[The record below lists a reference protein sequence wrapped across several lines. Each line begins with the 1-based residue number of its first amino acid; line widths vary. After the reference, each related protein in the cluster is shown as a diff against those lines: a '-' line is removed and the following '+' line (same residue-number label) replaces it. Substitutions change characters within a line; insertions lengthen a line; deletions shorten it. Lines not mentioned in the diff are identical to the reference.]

1 MTRLTKVS
9 AVLFTGAAIWGC
21 ADKPTYNGDAKLQ
34 QVNFIPAVP
43 VKVATDV
50 EKSVTKF
57 VDSADELTDYDD
69 SWSVRATEKGPFSSH
84 VRMNQVHDGVPVFGA
99 SVVVHTQGDQVAF
112 VAGTRVPNLGGFD
125 IKPAFDNDTALAKAK
140 ADYDS
145 KVTKPRSDLKYQR
158 ESSELVIF
166 PQKGGT
172 ARLAYHVTF
181 YTDPQGGIA
190 PGLWNY
196 FVDAK
201 DGTILKQFNGLD
213 TVFAQ
218 GSGPGGNEKV
228 ARTWNQQL
236 DLKKDG
242 ANFTMD
248 TPRLQTLD
256 MHNLTDNGTIVT
268 GADLNNFGDAP
279 INDAHG
285 FAEITLDMLSE
296 FGFNSIDNQGFK
308 IISRVHFDNAF
319 ENAFWDGT
327 QMTYG
332 DGATTFFPLSGDVD
346 VVAHEV
352 DHGFTTFHSN
362 LIYAEQSGG
371 MNESF
376 SDIAG
381 TTASFFLN
389 GDNGDFDIGRDIFK
403 GDEALRFMC
412 DPTKDGISI
421 DNFENYNDG
430 LDVHFSSGIS
440 NKAFCLAATNFAG
453 GATPGQAT
461 AVSVK
466 RAAAAWYHAN
476 AAFWTDSTGF
486 KEACQGILD
495 ASRDLGFT
503 TDEQDILR
511 NAWKDVG
518 VFCDGLVE
526 PLNCDDTF
534 TTDHGEVASPNFPAE
549 YPENFKRTYCIIPS
563 SGSPAT
569 LHFTDF
575 DVENGFD
582 FVDIKD
588 GAGTVLSHNTGTTAP
603 ADATGTTV
611 VIKFT
616 SDFIINRPGWH
627 ATW

>member
-9 AVLFTGAAIWGC
+9 AVLFTGAALCAC
-21 ADKPTYNGDAKLQ
+21 ADKPTYNGEAKLQ

-57 VDSADELTDYDD
+57 VNNADELTGYDD
-69 SWSVRATEKGPFSSH
+69 DWSVSATEKGPFSSH
-84 VRMNQVHDGVPVFGA
+84 VRLHQVHDGLKVFGA
-99 SVVVHTQGDQVAF
+99 DVVVHTQGDQVSF
-112 VAGTRVPNLGGFD
+112 VNGTRVPNLGGFD
-125 IKPAFDNDTALAKAK
+125 TSAAFDKDTALAKAK

-145 KVTKPRSDLKYQR
+145 KVTKPRSDLKYSR
-158 ESSELVIF
+158 ESAELVIF
-166 PQKGGT
+166 PQKGGET
-172 ARLAYHVTF
+172 RLAYHVVFFTN
-181 YTDPQGGIA
+181 PQGGIQ

-196 FVDAK
+196 LVDAK
-201 DGTILKQFNGLD
+201 DGTILKQFNALD

-218 GSGPGGNEKV
+218 ASGPGGNEKV
-228 ARTWNQQL
+228 ARTWTSQL
-236 DLKKDG
+236 DVKKDG
-242 ANFTMD
+242 SNFTMD

-268 GADLNNFGDAP
+268 GTDLNNISDAP
-279 INDAHG
+279 IDDAHG
-285 FAEITLDMLSE
+285 FAEITLDMLSDN
-296 FGFNSIDNQGFK
+296 GFNSIDNAGFK
-308 IISRVHFDNAF
+308 IISQVHFDNAF
-319 ENAFWDGT
+319 ENAFWDGEK
-327 QMTYG
+327 MTYG

-346 VVAHEV
+346 VVAHEIH
-352 DHGFTTFHSN
+352 HGFTTFHSN

-389 GDNGDFDIGRDIFK
+389 GDNGDFDIGRDIFR

-453 GATPGQAT
+453 GATPGAAT

-466 RAAAAWYHAN
+466 RAMSAWYHAN
-476 AAFWTDSTGF
+476 AAFWTESTGF

-495 ASRDLGFT
+495 ASRDLGFS

-534 TTDHGEVASPNFPAE
+534 TTDHGEVASPNFPNQ
-549 YPENFKRTYCIIPS
+549 YPENFKRTYCIIPA

-575 DVENGFD
+575 DVEDGFD

-588 GAGTVLSHNTGTTAP
+588 GAGNVLSHNTGTTAP
-603 ADATGTTV
+603 ADASGTTV

-616 SDFIINRPGWH
+616 SDFIINRNGWH